1 MIKIL
6 FIILLILP
14 SIAFAKDEIS
24 IPFTEENGRLNMKE
38 FADTDL
44 IMWWNIDLSGEKPV
58 GEIEIEISGKGPQ
71 IKLTTIN

>member
-1 MIKIL
+1 
-6 FIILLILP
+6 
-14 SIAFAKDEIS
+14 
-24 IPFTEENGRLNMKE
+24 MKE

-44 IMWWNIDLSGEKPV
+44 IMWWNIDLSGAKPV